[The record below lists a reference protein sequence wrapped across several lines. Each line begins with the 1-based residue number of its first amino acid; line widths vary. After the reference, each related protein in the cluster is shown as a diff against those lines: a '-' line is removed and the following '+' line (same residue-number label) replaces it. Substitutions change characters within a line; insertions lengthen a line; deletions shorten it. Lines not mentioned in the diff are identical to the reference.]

1 MVSMVMKILRSVR
14 NVTQTAGDAV
24 GRRTVTVTA
33 AAMDLRLIME
43 HVCLN
48 RMSALPRH
56 TSLVRATL
64 RDCLFVAL
72 EITLEELNFI

>member
-1 MVSMVMKILRSVR
+1 MVSMVMKIRRSVR

-43 HVCLN
+43 LVCPN

-56 TSLVRATL
+56 TSQVRAILL
-64 RDCLFVAL
+64 RGKIYYL
-72 EITLEELNFI
+72 EIACS